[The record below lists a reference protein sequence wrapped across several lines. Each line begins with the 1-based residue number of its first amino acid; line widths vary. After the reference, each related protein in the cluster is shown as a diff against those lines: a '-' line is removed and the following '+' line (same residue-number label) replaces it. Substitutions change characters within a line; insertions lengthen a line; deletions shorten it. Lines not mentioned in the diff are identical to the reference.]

1 MMKKKNNKNKLN
13 IKIPDINIDTS
24 IHPKRRQAI
33 YSLTSIVVV
42 IDIITK
48 LLVSSKL
55 KEDSALTIISNFFS
69 LYYVKNTGAAFSL
82 FQNSLIFL
90 IILSVVILL
99 VLDNYIKKEKNMTK
113 LTEVSLG
120 LIMGGIYGNLVDRI
134 INHSVTDFLSF
145 KIFNYNFPVFNIAD
159 ICITIGSIILLVS
172 LFIDYRK
179 EKKNER

>member
-55 KEDSALTIISNFFS
+55 KEDSALTIIPHFLFFI
-69 LYYVKNTGAAFSL
+69 LFKKILGAAFSL

-99 VLDNYIKKEKNMTK
+99 VLDNYIKNEKSMTK
-113 LTEVSLG
+113 LTEVALG

-159 ICITIGSIILLVS
+159 ICINIGSIITFS
-172 LFIDYRK
+172 
-179 EKKNER
+179 